1 MATNLVIVE
10 SPTKA
15 KTIKK
20 ILGRN
25 YKVMAS
31 VGHIRDLP
39 KSTLGVDEE
48 NNFEPKYINIRG
60 KGPLINELKKEA
72 KASKNVYL
80 ATDPD
85 REGEA
90 IAWHLAHILDI
101 DDNETVRVTFNEITK
116 SAVTSEIK
124 KPRKIDMDLVDAQQG
139 RRIIDRLVGY
149 KISPLLWKKIKSG
162 LSAGRVQSVA
172 LKIICDREQEIRDF
186 KPEEYWTLEAD
197 LSKVGKKTKFVSK
210 YYGTHK
216 GGKDTKLEPKNRK
229 DVDEIL
235 KRIERDNFVVA
246 EKKEGTAKRAPY
258 KPFTT
263 STLQQQSSSR
273 LNFKTSKTMMVAQ
286 KLYEGIEIKGK
297 GSVGLITY
305 MRTDSTRISDEAK
318 FKCLNFIEEKYGK
331 EYMGYVRKGK
341 TQKGMQDA
349 HECIRP
355 TDPFLTPDSIKDY
368 LSRDEYRLYN
378 LIWQRFVASLMKDAN
393 YKTLALKIMS
403 GTEIFKT
410 TGRTLTFDG
419 FLKVYTQGS
428 EKDELLPDFE
438 ENEKLKL
445 WDLREEQKFTQPP
458 ARYTEA
464 ALIKFLEENGIG
476 RPSTYAPTIST
487 IQSRYYV
494 VVEDKKFVPTELGE
508 AVNEFL
514 TKYFTEIINIDFSAQ
529 LETDLDQIAEGER
542 GWRGLVGE
550 VNTHLTKCLEVAT
563 EEAEKI
569 KVRDEVS
576 DEICEKCG
584 RHMVIKIGRFGKFL
598 ACPGFPECR
607 NAKPLVEKIGVKCPD
622 CEDGEIVKRRSK
634 KGRVFYGCSNYPKC
648 EFVSWDKP
656 IDKMCPKCGSI
667 LTEVRTRKGII
678 HRCSNKNCGYSEG
691 KDGK

>member
-39 KSTLGVDEE
+39 KSTLGVDEK

-60 KGPLINELKKEA
+60 KAPLINELKKEA

-197 LSKVGKKTKFVSK
+197 LSKIGKKTKFVSK

-216 GGKDTKLEPKNRK
+216 GGKDTKLEPKSRK

-235 KRIERDNFVVA
+235 KKIERDNFVVA
-246 EKKEGTAKRAPY
+246 EKKEGTAKRSPY

-273 LNFKTSKTMMVAQ
+273 LNFKTSKTMMLAQ

-341 TQKGMQDA
+341 AQKGMQDA

-378 LIWQRFVASLMKDAN
+378 LIWQRFVASLMKDAD
-393 YKTLALKIMS
+393 YKTVALKIMS

-419 FLKVYTQGS
+419 FLKVYSHGN
-428 EKDELLPDFE
+428 EKDELLPDLE

-542 GWRGLVGE
+542 DWRGLVGE

-607 NAKPLVEKIGVKCPD
+607 NAKPLVEKIGFKCPH

-648 EFVSWDKP
+648 DFVSWDKP
-656 IDKMCPKCGSI
+656 IDKKCPKCGSI

>member
-39 KSTLGVDEE
+39 KSTLGVDEK

-60 KGPLINELKKEA
+60 KAPLINELKKEA

-90 IAWHLAHILDI
+90 IAWHLAHILGI

-197 LSKVGKKTKFVSK
+197 LSKIGKKTKFISK
-210 YYGTHK
+210 YYGTVK

-273 LNFKTSKTMMVAQ
+273 LNFKTSKTMMLAQ

-331 EYMGYVRKGK
+331 EYMGYVRKVK
-341 TQKGMQDA
+341 AQKGMQDA

-378 LIWQRFVASLMKDAN
+378 LIWQRFVASLMKDAD
-393 YKTLALKIMS
+393 YKTVALKIMS

-419 FLKVYTQGS
+419 FLKVYSHGN
-428 EKDELLPDFE
+428 EKDELLPDLE

-542 GWRGLVGE
+542 DWRGLVGE

-607 NAKPLVEKIGVKCPD
+607 NAKPLVEKIGVKCPH

-648 EFVSWDKP
+648 DFVSWDKP
-656 IDKMCPKCGSI
+656 IDKKCPKCGSI